1 MQIKYGVLNDYGA
14 KKELLQDLLLYWSH
28 KQNKLVSFKEYVDAM
43 PEEQKYIYFAS
54 GENRQRLAQLPQL
67 EKLGEKGFDVLLMTD
82 EVDSFVPQT
91 LGKYAEKDFRS
102 VTQEDLGLSTEEEK
116 KEAAEQAEK
125 SKEVR
130 LSENLGTHPVC
141 MVPEEGMTFEM
152 EKYFKRLNPEMG
164 MKAGRIL
171 ELNPNHR
178 LFGLLQVAVAQDEEK
193 AKKIAKILYA
203 QALLMADLPLE
214 NPGEYTDLV
223 CELVQ

>member
-1 MQIKYGVLNDYGA
+1 
-14 KKELLQDLLLYWSH
+14 
-28 KQNKLVSFKEYVDAM
+28 
-43 PEEQKYIYFAS
+43 
-54 GENRQRLAQLPQL
+54 
-67 EKLGEKGFDVLLMTD
+67 
-82 EVDSFVPQT
+82 
-91 LGKYAEKDFRS
+91 
-102 VTQEDLGLSTEEEK
+102 
-116 KEAAEQAEK
+116 
-125 SKEVR
+125 
-130 LSENLGTHPVC
+130 

-193 AKKIAKILYA
+193 AKKISKILYV